1 MECLLFIL
9 IKIEA
14 HHKASPV
21 HEVNQFKTD
30 LNVRYALKNLKKGLC
45 ICPFSTTLHGM
56 AISDVSRY
64 TVCYRRHM
72 SYIKKIES
80 KGTMRV

>member
-1 MECLLFIL
+1 MHCLDQISSPSNGFFSQRFSVQCLLFIL

-30 LNVRYALKNLKKGLC
+30 LNVRYALKNLKKR
-45 ICPFSTTLHGM
+45 FM
-56 AISDVSRY
+56 Y
-64 TVCYRRHM
+64 M
-72 SYIKKIES
+72 SFFNHLTWYGNI
-80 KGTMRV
+80 